1 MIDPERLT
9 AASRALY
16 ARNLRVL
23 QGFRLAETDRTH
35 IAALLRLMAPRS
47 HGVWVDIGCGFGE
60 PARIMRELRPDL
72 SFWLVNNNTYQ
83 LSMAPD
89 DMPQF
94 CFDMHEMKFEDA
106 MFDGAMMLYSL
117 CHADD
122 FVQVLREA
130 ARVTKP
136 GGQLFVFDYARFAG
150 DDRLAVEHLAARF
163 PPYDWLR
170 GLAAAGGWRMDHAVL
185 PTGDDT
191 VFRSLFEDQNLY
203 ESIFDGARPV
213 IWWATKP

>member
-1 MIDPERLT
+1 MIDPTRLD

-23 QGFRLAETDRTH
+23 QGFRLAETDHAH
-35 IAALLRLMAPRS
+35 IAALLRLMAPAAN
-47 HGVWVDIGCGFGE
+47 GTWLDIGCGFGE

-72 SFWLVNNNTYQ
+72 KFWLLNNNSFQ
-83 LSMAPD
+83 LSMAPR
-89 DMPQF
+89 DMPSS
-94 CFDMHEMKFEDA
+94 CCDMHELPFGDA
-106 MFDGAMMLYSL
+106 LFDGAMMLYSL

-122 FVQVLREA
+122 FLVVLREA

-136 GGQLFVFDYARFAG
+136 GGKLFVFDYARFAG

-163 PPYDWLR
+163 LPFDWLR
-170 GLAAAGGWRMDHAVL
+170 GAAVASGWRMDHAIL

-191 VFRSLFEDQNLY
+191 VFRSLFEDQKLY
-203 ESIFDGARPV
+203 ERIFDGARPV
-213 IWWATKP
+213 VWWATKP